1 MFFLVSLVEYEI
13 AQRVKLLP
21 VIGLTQL
28 SHGVVRVAN
37 EQRAPGA
44 RLWAN
49 LNQTTYDHH

>member
-1 MFFLVSLVEYEI
+1 MFFLVILVEYEI